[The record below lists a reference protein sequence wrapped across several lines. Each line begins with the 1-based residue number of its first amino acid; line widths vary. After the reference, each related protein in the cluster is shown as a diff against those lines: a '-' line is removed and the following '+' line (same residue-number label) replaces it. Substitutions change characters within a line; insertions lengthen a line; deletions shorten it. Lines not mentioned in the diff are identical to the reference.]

1 MASGWQYRIGS
12 VAGVVL
18 IVAGT
23 LFVTNTP
30 IVQRAFVAA
39 VPLFHDHHVWSIG
52 GTRLVVTLVLTV
64 GVVVG
69 ALLPL
74 YKPQPRRKLDTIA
87 LSQKRVLTAVFALAT
102 IGYFKWSVRLPRAM
116 LTMIAL
122 VLLVAIP
129 AWFLLIRTGP
139 ETNARAV
146 VVGTDPDEIRYALAT
161 APVTVL
167 GYLSPPFEAGTG
179 EREGTIVPDGGETT
193 PDGGRATFARSRAE
207 VGEVGPPLD
216 QVRHF
221 GGLSRLEDVLVEQDI
236 DTVVLAFSDA
246 DRGEFFGTLDACY
259 DHGVSVLVHR
269 NHTGG
274 VLLTEGREGLG
285 EYAEVALEPWD
296 WQDYLLKRLFDVT
309 FAGAALAVLAPVI
322 AVIALAIKLDSPGP
336 VLYAQDRTAGFGGTF
351 TVYKFRSMV
360 TDAEAE
366 TGATVSVEDS
376 GDVDPRVTRVGHV
389 LRRTHLDEIP
399 QLWSILAGDM
409 SVVGPRPER
418 PELDDDM
425 QREAY
430 DWRKRWFV
438 KPGLTGLAQINDATG
453 HQPEEKLNW
462 DVEYIAKQSL
472 AFDVE
477 IVIRQLWIV
486 LTDVLDLAIGR

>member
-12 VAGVVL
+12 VAGVAL
-18 IVAGT
+18 IATVA
-23 LFVTNTP
+23 LSVANVP
-30 IVQRAFVAA
+30 VVQRAFVAV
-39 VPLFHDHHVWSIG
+39 VPLFSDHHVWSIG
-52 GTRLVVTLVLTV
+52 GTRLLVTLVLTV
-64 GVVVG
+64 GVVVA

-74 YKPQPRRKLDTIA
+74 YKPQPRRILDTIA

-102 IGYFKWSVRLPRAM
+102 IGYFNWSVRLPRAM
-116 LTMIAL
+116 LAMIAL
-122 VLLVAIP
+122 TLFVAIP
-129 AWFLLIRTGP
+129 AWFLLISTGP
-139 ETNARAV
+139 ERNSRAV
-146 VVGTDPDEIRYALAT
+146 VVGTDPGEIRYVLAT
-161 APVTVL
+161 APITIL
-167 GYLSPPFEAGTG
+167 GYLSPPFDDREDRG
-179 EREGTIVPDGGETT
+179 ETVVPDGGETT
-193 PDGGRATFARSRAE
+193 PEGGRAALAGSRTE
-207 VGEVGPPLD
+207 YGDIGPPLD

-221 GGLSRLEDVLVEQDI
+221 GGLSRLDDVLVEHDI

-246 DRGEFFGTLDACY
+246 DRGEFFGTLDVCY

-269 NHTGG
+269 DHTGG
-274 VLLTEGREGLG
+274 VLLTEEREGLG

-296 WQDYLLKRLFDVT
+296 WQDYLLKRLFDVA
-309 FAGAALAVLAPVI
+309 FAGAALLVLAPVI
-322 AVIALAIKLDSPGP
+322 AVIAVAIKLDSPGP

-360 TDAEAE
+360 TDAESE
-366 TGATVSVEDS
+366 TGATVSAEDS
-376 GDVDPRVTRVGHV
+376 GEVDPRVTRVGYV

-399 QLWSILAGDM
+399 QLWAILTGDM

-453 HQPEEKLNW
+453 HKPVEKLNW
-462 DVEYIAKQSL
+462 DVEYIRNQSL
-472 AFDVE
+472 GFDLK

-486 LTDVLDLAIGR
+486 LTDVLGLASRR